1 MRFTLALLLLVALA
15 LTLGPL
21 LTASPTA
28 LASGLSGKEIA
39 RLFEEYGDEET
50 SEDRRDRILK
60 RLRARAKRG
69 TLRKAIKKALSS
81 GKTRAA
87 AFDVAVA
94 LECSGLFKE
103 AKKWVNSEYEELAV
117 RTVFLS
123 HSKGAE
129 KFLLARWDKAEPGSE
144 SYEIVDAG
152 FQEYWVGK
160 SSLEH
165 FHDVIV
171 NKKKPPS
178 ELRAESTKAIIQ
190 HQMVLTDEELEEVGR
205 RWKRLL
211 RIFVQRNRTFNEPG
225 RDLLHEAAWNQPPEF
240 DVDDEEEE
248 EFEPGYPPGE
258 EEMTDEE
265 IYNAHPYRDRILLS
279 PRGSYAIDRVNWKN
293 FTIVAWVMILDGD
306 NANVGV
312 VMEKGNALVGGH
324 FVDGWDGWEGPGNVE
339 GQMARCSGSK
349 QKWTKFVIKLQG
361 GKITVTIDGTTLTE
375 FTGQYGSIAK
385 GLRLS
390 AGSGHLL
397 IGSVTMQ
404 GGR

>member
-15 LTLGPL
+15 LTLGAL
-21 LTASPTA
+21 VTASPTA

-39 RLFEEYGDEET
+39 RLLEEYGDEET
-50 SEDRRDRILK
+50 SEDRRERILT
-60 RLRARAKRG
+60 RLQARAKPAA
-69 TLRKAIKKALSS
+69 LKSAIKKALAS

-94 LECSGLFKE
+94 LECSGLFKQ

-123 HSKGAE
+123 HNKGAE

-171 NKKKPPS
+171 NKKKPPT
-178 ELRAESTKAIIQ
+178 ELRAESTKAILK
-190 HQMVLTDEELEEVGR
+190 HQMVLTDEELEGVGR
-205 RWKRLL
+205 RWKHLL
-211 RIFVQRNRTFNEPG
+211 RTFLHRNRRFQEPG
-225 RDLLHEAAWNQPPEF
+225 RDLLHEAAWNQPFEF
-240 DVDDEEEE
+240 EADDEEEE

-265 IYNAHPYRDRILLS
+265 LYNAHPYRDRILLS
-279 PRGSYAIDRVNWKN
+279 PRGSYSIDQVNWKN

-306 NANVGV
+306 HGGVGV

-324 FVDGWDGWEGPGNVE
+324 YNEGWEGPGNVE
-339 GQMARCSGSK
+339 NQMARCSGSK
-349 QKWTKFVIKLQG
+349 QKWTRFVIKLQG
-361 GKITVTIDGTTLTE
+361 GKITVTIDGTKLTE
-375 FTGQYGSIAK
+375 FAGQYGSSAK
-385 GLRLS
+385 GLRLT

-397 IGSVTMQ
+397 IGSVTME